1 MKNTMHTL
9 RQRFSSFSDDVQQ
22 RRFLDAARPAEED
35 ALRASDWVVD
45 AGIALIA
52 FLFGCGQLFL
62 ASTSVIYVD
71 GPFREMAGLVNI
83 VPNMYAYGALA
94 FTTLPLVR
102 RRGRR
107 LRSFSRASFSRAA
120 TCPDSPFRRSAPWWP
135 CAA

>member
-71 GPFREMAGLVNI
+71 GPFREMAGLVNL

-94 FTTLPLVR
+94 FTTLPLVLR
-102 RRGRR
+102 RV
-107 LRSFSRASFSRAA
+107 
-120 TCPDSPFRRSAPWWP
+120 AP
-135 CAA
+135 